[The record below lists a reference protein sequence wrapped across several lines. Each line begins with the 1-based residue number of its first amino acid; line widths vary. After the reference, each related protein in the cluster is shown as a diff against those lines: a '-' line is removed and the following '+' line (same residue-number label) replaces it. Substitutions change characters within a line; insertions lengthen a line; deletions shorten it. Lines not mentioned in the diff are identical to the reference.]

1 MVYNFG
7 MIKTLKKILVH
18 LLVFFVLM
26 TLSTTL
32 VFAGDT
38 GTVSGGIPNPLGKT
52 DSLSAFFNGIVS
64 VLIELGTIVSVLGIM
79 YGGYMYATAQGDEE
93 KLGKART
100 TITWALVGTAVLL
113 GARTIMAAVSGT
125 ISQLGTS

>member
-1 MVYNFG
+1 ML
-7 MIKTLKKILVH
+7 IILSVTP
-18 LLVFFVLM
+18 VFSVESVAGG
-26 TLSTTL
+26 ST
-32 VFAGDT
+32 
-38 GTVSGGIPNPLGKT
+38 GGIPNPLGKT

-113 GARTIMAAVSGT
+113 GARTIMAAVSDT